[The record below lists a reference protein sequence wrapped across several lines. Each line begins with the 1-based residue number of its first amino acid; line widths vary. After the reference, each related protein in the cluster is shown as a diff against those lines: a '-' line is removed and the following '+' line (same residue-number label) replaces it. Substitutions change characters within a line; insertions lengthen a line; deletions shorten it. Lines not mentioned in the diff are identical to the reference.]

1 MSEIFTYGTDR
12 AGWFRK
18 LGFLHFQYKDL
29 TCKLHVHREIEIVI
43 VTEGV
48 LSMKISGQEY
58 AVPAGSAIFVEPYEP
73 HSYDSPQNNKCTL
86 IEFTHNIYQ
95 PFYDWVKQYY
105 TKERV
110 AKIPPEY
117 LQALSSALSDAYE
130 LCNITIEPIHAQAIL
145 APLCYIF
152 TRNCTWAVNEH
163 KRNDLFLDAL
173 DIISNSPIKEIS
185 RSFVA
190 DKLGVTP
197 ETLSRKFKESSNL
210 SFVNYLQHFR
220 ISQAIDCLAK
230 GYQIADAAEEAGFG
244 DIRNFNRVFKE
255 IMGCTPTE
263 YLRNS
268 NKID

>member
-1 MSEIFTYGTDR
+1 MSEIFSYGTDR
-12 AGWFRK
+12 TGWLRK
-18 LGFLHFQYKDL
+18 LGFLHFQHQDL

-48 LSMKISGQEY
+48 LSMGIAGQEY
-58 AVPAGSAIFVEPYEP
+58 AVPAGSAIFVEPYAP
-73 HSYDSPQNNKCTL
+73 HSYDSPQTNKCIL

-105 TKERV
+105 TEKRV
-110 AKIPPEY
+110 VQIPPEY
-117 LQALSSALSDAYE
+117 TQSLMSALSDAYE
-130 LCNITIEPIHAQAIL
+130 HWNITIEPIHAQAIL

-152 TRNCTWAVNEH
+152 TRNCIWTVNEH
-163 KRNDLFLDAL
+163 KCNDLFLDAL
-173 DIISNSPIKEIS
+173 DIISSNPIKEIT
-185 RSFVA
+185 RSYVA

-210 SFVNYLQHFR
+210 SFVNYVQHFR
-220 ISQAIDCLAK
+220 INQAITCLAK
-230 GYQIADAAEEAGFG
+230 GYLIADAAEEAGFG

-255 IMGCTPTE
+255 IMGCTPSE

-268 NKID
+268 DKID